1 MARIGYVALF
11 FVSAA
16 SAGLLCTFGQNV
28 LSRLGVFDEC
38 DDSLYPSNCVGNQLV
53 YRISF
58 SLGCFFSLTALLSCA
73 VAKGCENVCCILLFQ
88 LPFYLGILLA
98 SLFIPNDFFDGYVDI
113 ARVSSALF
121 IILQII
127 IILDLTYSLRDYIL
141 DKMDEAD
148 RDDDARHA
156 LLGSSFDSTQGDG
169 RKTMWEGAYLA
180 LVFICTALSIVGLA
194 LMYMRYAECELNVI
208 FISITLLSVVILT
221 ALSVVAWV
229 NVGLLPSTA
238 VSLYLVFLC
247 YQTVRAN
254 PSASCASLHVSTE
267 KKMQE
272 QSGVIMNSFVAAFTV
287 TWTSWRTSATS
298 TVFFSSSSTKKQSE
312 DDEELASIGLTS
324 ARLDKEGQREVE
336 VVPEYQFHVLMVL
349 ASLYMAMVL
358 TNWGSFDGSSSNDD
372 EIVTMWVKAISQW
385 VASGLFL
392 WTLVAPAVFPN
403 RDFLY
408 FKNGAEGV
416 IPLTAFIR
424 LACANTSVEKSTAA
438 ARRQRKRETAA
449 RRRAERLE
457 ELTAQGKFVPLSDRV
472 RNALQHAYDR
482 FGGARFV
489 LRDFLPSFQEG
500 TGALPDVLN
509 SLQEMPST
517 EVLDDGNVHHNRT
530 DYLQVA
536 TVSGAQV
543 VLPAGSSFAQRDV
556 RTLHQLAL
564 GRHKLILMDPPWQNK
579 SVSRGK
585 RYDMLDHSELLKIH
599 VPHIADPDECILAV
613 WVTNRP
619 RYMAY
624 LREQALPSWG
634 FTYHTCWYWLKLS
647 KNGELVT
654 PLDSTHRLPVETLA
668 VAYRAKDQAHE
679 QTLRQRLGEQMRI
692 VLSIPLRHS
701 WKPPLECFFDKDIM
715 STTHRK
721 VELFARELRPH
732 WTSVGNE
739 VLKFQATDLF
749 QSTLPDSFYMF
760 TQRQVP
766 AQQHLCCCLLPEEK
780 DPHAQSVSAQVCV
793 PKIRLLL
800 LTG

>member
-1 MARIGYVALF
+1 MPTAL
-11 FVSAA
+11 ST
-16 SAGLLCTFGQNV
+16 S
-28 LSRLGVFDEC
+28 S
-38 DDSLYPSNCVGNQLV
+38 
-53 YRISF
+53 
-58 SLGCFFSLTALLSCA
+58 SLGSHGDRLCNRSENWSHSSKAGDVAALQKLLENGDESSPDATESGNKRDENGGGNAEQDDYDDESVEAYTPPVKKISGAKLKYMLKMLASEAGFLVNGSVQQALDNLPDDEAELVKADMIMRALESTTKRTWRTTGESETGKKNSKRTSSTSLKAKARKAEKEYWQNIVKVFPAQKIRTMATLEMGLTHYNTALLRRKELIDDVTA
-73 VAKGCENVCCILLFQ
+73 MKTQNAELKNLLKQ
-88 LPFYLGILLA
+88 
-98 SLFIPNDFFDGYVDI
+98 
-113 ARVSSALF
+113 
-121 IILQII
+121 
-127 IILDLTYSLRDYIL
+127 
-141 DKMDEAD
+141 
-148 RDDDARHA
+148 
-156 LLGSSFDSTQGDG
+156 
-169 RKTMWEGAYLA
+169 EGAYLA

-336 VVPEYQFHVLMVL
+336 VVPEYQFHVLMPKVSCVNHAAIVEGYYMGKL
-349 ASLYMAMVL
+349 SLRE
-358 TNWGSFDGSSSNDD
+358 GSL
-372 EIVTMWVKAISQW
+372 Q
-385 VASGLFL
+385 
-392 WTLVAPAVFPN
+392 
-403 RDFLY
+403 
-408 FKNGAEGV
+408 

-739 VLKFQATDLF
+739 VSL
-749 QSTLPDSFYMF
+749 
-760 TQRQVP
+760 
-766 AQQHLCCCLLPEEK
+766 
-780 DPHAQSVSAQVCV
+780 
-793 PKIRLLL
+793 
-800 LTG
+800 

>member
-1 MARIGYVALF
+1 MEPKVSCVNHAAIVEGYYM
-11 FVSAA
+11 
-16 SAGLLCTFGQNV
+16 GK
-28 LSRLGVFDEC
+28 LSLREG
-38 DDSLYPSNCVGNQLV
+38 S
-53 YRISF
+53 
-58 SLGCFFSLTALLSCA
+58 
-73 VAKGCENVCCILLFQ
+73 
-88 LPFYLGILLA
+88 
-98 SLFIPNDFFDGYVDI
+98 
-113 ARVSSALF
+113 
-121 IILQII
+121 LQI
-127 IILDLTYSLRDYIL
+127 
-141 DKMDEAD
+141 
-148 RDDDARHA
+148 
-156 LLGSSFDSTQGDG
+156 
-169 RKTMWEGAYLA
+169 
-180 LVFICTALSIVGLA
+180 
-194 LMYMRYAECELNVI
+194 
-208 FISITLLSVVILT
+208 
-221 ALSVVAWV
+221 
-229 NVGLLPSTA
+229 PS
-238 VSLYLVFLC
+238 
-247 YQTVRAN
+247 
-254 PSASCASLHVSTE
+254 
-267 KKMQE
+267 
-272 QSGVIMNSFVAAFTV
+272 
-287 TWTSWRTSATS
+287 
-298 TVFFSSSSTKKQSE
+298 
-312 DDEELASIGLTS
+312 
-324 ARLDKEGQREVE
+324 
-336 VVPEYQFHVLMVL
+336 
-349 ASLYMAMVL
+349 
-358 TNWGSFDGSSSNDD
+358 
-372 EIVTMWVKAISQW
+372 
-385 VASGLFL
+385 
-392 WTLVAPAVFPN
+392 
-403 RDFLY
+403 
-408 FKNGAEGV
+408 
-416 IPLTAFIR
+416 TAFIR

-634 FTYHTCWYWLKLS
+634 FTYHTCWYWLKLN

-654 PLDSTHRLPVETLA
+654 PLDSTHRLPVETLV

-749 QSTLPDSFYMF
+749 QSTLPFYMF

-766 AQQHLCCCLLPEEK
+766 AQQHFCCCLLPEEK
-780 DPHAQSVSAQVCV
+780 DPHAQSVSAQGLC
-793 PKIRLLL
+793 PKDSASTAHGVRTAGI
-800 LTG
+800 

>member
-1 MARIGYVALF
+1 MEPKVSCVNHAAIVEGYYMGKL
-11 FVSAA
+11 
-16 SAGLLCTFGQNV
+16 
-28 LSRLGVFDEC
+28 
-38 DDSLYPSNCVGNQLV
+38 
-53 YRISF
+53 
-58 SLGCFFSLTALLSCA
+58 
-73 VAKGCENVCCILLFQ
+73 
-88 LPFYLGILLA
+88 
-98 SLFIPNDFFDGYVDI
+98 
-113 ARVSSALF
+113 
-121 IILQII
+121 
-127 IILDLTYSLRDYIL
+127 SLR
-141 DKMDEAD
+141 E
-148 RDDDARHA
+148 
-156 LLGSSFDSTQGDG
+156 GSLQ
-169 RKTMWEGAYLA
+169 
-180 LVFICTALSIVGLA
+180 
-194 LMYMRYAECELNVI
+194 
-208 FISITLLSVVILT
+208 
-221 ALSVVAWV
+221 
-229 NVGLLPSTA
+229 
-238 VSLYLVFLC
+238 
-247 YQTVRAN
+247 
-254 PSASCASLHVSTE
+254 
-267 KKMQE
+267 
-272 QSGVIMNSFVAAFTV
+272 
-287 TWTSWRTSATS
+287 
-298 TVFFSSSSTKKQSE
+298 
-312 DDEELASIGLTS
+312 
-324 ARLDKEGQREVE
+324 
-336 VVPEYQFHVLMVL
+336 
-349 ASLYMAMVL
+349 
-358 TNWGSFDGSSSNDD
+358 
-372 EIVTMWVKAISQW
+372 
-385 VASGLFL
+385 
-392 WTLVAPAVFPN
+392 
-403 RDFLY
+403 
-408 FKNGAEGV
+408 

-749 QSTLPDSFYMF
+749 QSTLPPTYPHPAWREFRMSKREQELEAECEDLRSELRVMEELVQRYQDELTAVRNASFFRHNPKNTPDLHRVEEELFENQNLAPRGSAM
-760 TQRQVP
+760 RASKAELPV
-766 AQQHLCCCLLPEEK
+766 LCRANGEEMRFSAVKLPSQNWEWVS
-780 DPHAQSVSAQVCV
+780 DWHCDVHAQTDESGWMYAESWEQLGDINQLHYSEQTMSARVRQRRW
-793 PKIRLLL
+793 KRERMLIRSTGLPATLNQSL
-800 LTG
+800 LTKSRLAAMRYANEKLTQQLLRANGRIEELEKRDKIYEAHMLKLQQVAEELSNDLYARSFDLHDPVAVPYTVSKSTEVLKQTEELLGDMLMEQGLARLDTLAVTSEVQRRRSEILAACENELQNTMDEFNDLVRTLERTQSPPPEQ